1 MECQQ
6 EGDEKE
12 DNLPGKAFVKRQ
24 WSPLCHFNL
33 KHSHLTL
40 LCMDIL
46 YPVQLCPPQHYH
58 PMVLDCP
65 VTAYLMLSKELGSV
79 QYPSI
84 MPDPSYGFPSYP
96 YPVQSFS
103 SSPFWCLPPYGYPS
117 MGITSPGMHPSETS
131 AGSTGMS
138 VSMHHPAGVMTPG
151 PPELVSSLFYI
162 TFIAGNISVCA
173 GCHARY
179 VKPAVPPHDLC
190 LRHQEWR
197 EFTLPI
203 NPAVQRRFGNTYYH
217 PCFTCIRSRWPY
229 TQPKD
234 IGK

>member
-1 MECQQ
+1 MPFQP
-6 EGDEKE
+6 KA
-12 DNLPGKAFVKRQ
+12 LPSHPPLHGHTVPSTAL
-24 WSPLCHFNL
+24 SPSTLP
-33 KHSHLTL
+33 SHGSGLSCYSIPYAEQGTGL
-40 LCMDIL
+40 H
-46 YPVQLCPPQHYH
+46 PVPLHH
-58 PMVLDCP
+58 
-65 VTAYLMLSKELGSV
+65 ARSKLWV
-79 QYPSI
+79 
-84 MPDPSYGFPSYP
+84 
-96 YPVQSFS
+96 SFLPISSAVFFLISFLVS
-103 SSPFWCLPPYGYPS
+103 SSLWISLDGNHV
-117 MGITSPGMHPSETS
+117 TRNAS

-151 PPELVSSLFYI
+151 PPELGSSLFYI